1 MDKIKVY
8 IKLGKN
14 NTICEI
20 ESSVFLKDTEGYLQI
35 DEGYGQKY
43 AHAQNYYF
51 PKDKPLRDNQGR
63 CNYKY
68 VSNIIQQ
75 LSENEK
81 NELYPNNIIVSEQ
94 DNINSMVLKEIEAL
108 KNEINKLRGDSIA

>member
-14 NTICEI
+14 KTICEI

-51 PKDKPLRDNQGR
+51 PIEKPLRDNQGR

-68 VSNIIQQ
+68 VDNKVVE
-75 LSENEK
+75 LTDEEK
-81 NELYPNNIIVSEQ
+81 EKLFPPEPQ
-94 DNINSMVLKEIEAL
+94 EPTTEETLLKEMASLKIE
-108 KNEINKLRGDSIA
+108 IMKLRGGHM